1 MKYIDF
7 DFDFDFDFDYIVVA
21 SLIDLTD
28 LEPQKNIFA
37 EHRDGMWKVRF
48 DENLMKYFFN
58 WMILLKSIYRRYQ
71 RILENWPNLRKTP
84 SEDGLCNLM
93 LPFGFCITKGQWI
106 NKQE

>member
-37 EHRDGMWKVRF
+37 EHRDGM
-48 DENLMKYFFN
+48 
-58 WMILLKSIYRRYQ
+58 
-71 RILENWPNLRKTP
+71 
-84 SEDGLCNLM
+84 
-93 LPFGFCITKGQWI
+93 
-106 NKQE
+106 